1 MALHKLLLSQCFA
14 IKIKTTSTCKL
25 QEAWTYLLQ
34 NYVHPTHK
42 NNNNSFWIHYNL
54 QSSCSWPQLLHEN
67 RVQSL
72 AGPTT
77 ALVHA
82 LSLTSIQHN
91 FEDLS
96 ILSWEEY
103 SLPLLGRASKQ
114 ASKQGNVIG
123 MVLLHR
129 KKYFFFLITGGI
141 IVFAPF
147 L

>member
-1 MALHKLLLSQCFA
+1 MGVALHKLLLSQCFA

-42 NNNNSFWIHYNL
+42 NNNNSFWIYYNL

-72 AGPTT
+72 AGLTT

-82 LSLTSIQHN
+82 LSSLTSIRHN
-91 FEDLS
+91 LEDLS

-114 ASKQGNVIG
+114 AGQCDRDGCTG
-123 MVLLHR
+123 
-129 KKYFFFLITGGI
+129 KYVFKITGGI
-141 IVFAPF
+141 IAFAPF